1 MNSQLQNRQD
11 KKPRAY
17 RPKVKSGCLTCK
29 ARRVKCDETKPS
41 CLQCARVR
49 RTCEGYGDGET
60 QNQDRTVSTLQRAQ
74 ILVPHLTELVHLEYA
89 PTSSLFK
96 DNQEHFCFR
105 HFCSSTSRHL
115 GGPFQSELWGRLIPQ
130 ASVVDTSIRHAVIA
144 IAAIS
149 LIPKGNPRSAK
160 DGSGVYHQ
168 FALLQYSKALL
179 QMRIAASKRTLDLRT
194 VLITSILIICFETF
208 HGNRT
213 SAFDQL
219 RTGLALINTMVG
231 DNDGSRP
238 CSADASLPTTCIVE
252 RELVEVYARLEV
264 NFMMIMR
271 SRPGGK
277 PITMSNRLLKG
288 RRKAPESFM
297 SVEEARIFL
306 EGIQRRLVE
315 LRNSNTAE
323 DGLSTSSHPV
333 DTRREPP
340 ASYLQ
345 EREYLLNEI
354 LQWCIAFDPI
364 LQKKRTSGRDKE
376 LYGAL
381 ILRLRYLTIYYA
393 ISALPNKTPARE
405 HDFIPLFAEIISL
418 SRTVLQNPDMVGI
431 TFTIDGQTVKPLFIV
446 ALPRREGF
454 WDAALCGKVAHW
466 VTSIEEED
474 SEGGYVLE
482 RSKIQ
487 SLSVDANL
495 QKRTA
500 HTRCLQRDKKDPI
513 TALQIGLAVAPSRN
527 ALLDFIEIMH

>member
-1 MNSQLQNRQD
+1 MSANDS
-11 KKPRAY
+11 
-17 RPKVKSGCLTCK
+17 S
-29 ARRVKCDETKPS
+29 
-41 CLQCARVR
+41 
-49 RTCEGYGDGET
+49 
-60 QNQDRTVSTLQRAQ
+60 
-74 ILVPHLTELVHLEYA
+74 VP
-89 PTSSLFK
+89 
-96 DNQEHFCFR
+96 
-105 HFCSSTSRHL
+105 
-115 GGPFQSELWGRLIPQ
+115 
-130 ASVVDTSIRHAVIA
+130 
-144 IAAIS
+144 
-149 LIPKGNPRSAK
+149 
-160 DGSGVYHQ
+160 YHE

-179 QMRIAASKRTLDLRT
+179 QMRTASSKRTLDLRT
-194 VLITSILIICFETF
+194 VLITSILIICFAIIN
-208 HGNRT
+208 GNRT

-219 RTGLALINTMVG
+219 RTSLALMNTLVG
-231 DNDGSRP
+231 DNNDSRP

-252 RELVEVYARLEV
+252 REIVEAYARLDV

-277 PITMSNRLLKG
+277 PITMSNRLLKD
-288 RRKAPESFM
+288 RHKAPESFM

-315 LRNSNTAE
+315 LSNSNDAK
-323 DGLSTSSHPV
+323 DRLSPSSHPM
-333 DTRREPP
+333 DTRRELP

-345 EREYLLNEI
+345 EREYLLNDT

-364 LQKKRTSGRDKE
+364 LQQKRTSGRDKE

-418 SRTVLQNPDMVGI
+418 SRTVLQNHDMVGN

-446 ALPRREGF
+446 ACECPNIILRGQAISMLLSVPRQEGF
-454 WDAALCGKVAHW
+454 WDAVLCGKVAHW

-474 SEGGYVLE
+474 SEGDYVLQ

-500 HTRCLQRDKKDPI
+500 HTRCLQRDKKDPRTFISRSTII
-513 TALQIGLAVAPSRN
+513 TW
-527 ALLDFIEIMH
+527 